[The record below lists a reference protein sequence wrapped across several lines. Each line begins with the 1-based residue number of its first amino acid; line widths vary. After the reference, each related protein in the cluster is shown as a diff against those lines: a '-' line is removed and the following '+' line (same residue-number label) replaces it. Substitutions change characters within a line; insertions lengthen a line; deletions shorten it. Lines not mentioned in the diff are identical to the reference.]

1 MLFRRSHADAAY
13 QSMALYG
20 HMADTEIVR
29 KVRAGKKD
37 CFEVLMRRHTQA
49 LYRVGRMFGFDPRD
63 IEDLIGDAYV
73 EAYRSLG
80 SFSGRTT
87 FRHWLTRLMIE
98 KCSGKVGQAAV
109 SAHPAGSEPFSNFP
123 GAAKGPGESGLETA
137 VMTADSDVEA
147 LPVPL
152 RSLFVL
158 REVEGFSEKETA
170 SLLNV
175 SEDCVKHGTSRA
187 KLSVKKSLRRNLFS
201 DAVYP
206 FGTSQCERVVG
217 SVMARI

>member
-13 QSMALYG
+13 QSMVLYA
-20 HMADTEIVR
+20 HMADSEIVQ
-29 KVRAGKKD
+29 KVRSGKKE

-49 LYRVGRMFGFDPRD
+49 LYRVGRMFDFDPRD
-63 IEDLIGDAYV
+63 IEDLIADTHMQAF
-73 EAYRSLG
+73 RSL
-80 SFSGRTT
+80 SKFSSNSTYRT
-87 FRHWLTRLMIE
+87 WLTRIMIE
-98 KCSGKVGQAAV
+98 KCSRKLEQTFSIG
-109 SAHPAGSEPFSNFP
+109 HPASSELFGNSRC
-123 GAAKGPGESGLETA
+123 AAKAPGVDMVETETA
-137 VMTADSDVEA
+137 ALASDLDG
-147 LPVPL
+147 LPMPL

-175 SEDCVKHGTSRA
+175 SEDCVKQGTNRA
-187 KLSVKKSLRRNLFS
+187 KLSVKKSLRRNFLG

-206 FGTSQCERVVG
+206 FGTNGCERVVS